1 MITPLQEA
9 DLNPAEP
16 QVETRT
22 GRLLSMLKTAQRLWS
37 CSSRLKVND
46 EIPLVVYHS
55 LRSKLRVV
63 IADVP
68 GPTVKGILSF
78 GIESDLLNNDVVTLF
93 FA

>member
-1 MITPLQEA
+1 
-9 DLNPAEP
+9 
-16 QVETRT
+16 
-22 GRLLSMLKTAQRLWS
+22 MLKTAQRLWS

-78 GIESDLLNNDVVTLF
+78 GWCFFFLFIYLFNYLLICLF
-93 FA
+93 TYLFVYSLIYLLVYYAFIYLIN